1 MSEVSLVPMS
11 ERAFRAFLHAAV
23 ENYAEENVSAGRWP
37 AEGARERSQESFA
50 QLLPQGPATP
60 DHHLFEIVAG
70 GESVVG
76 SLWYGVYREGEQ
88 RQVHVY
94 DVRVHPAHRR
104 RGHAAAAFAAMETRV
119 RALGIDRIG
128 LHVFAHNAGAQAL
141 YAKLG
146 YAVVSLNM
154 IKVLGN

>member
-1 MSEVSLVPMS
+1 MSVSLVPMN

-23 ENYAEENVSAGRWP
+23 ENYAGENVAAGRWP
-37 AEGARERSQESFA
+37 AEGARERSQAAFA

-70 GESVVG
+70 KDGVVG
-76 SLWYGVYREGEQ
+76 SLWYGVHTEGEQ

-94 DVRVHPAHRR
+94 DVLVDPGHRR
-104 RGHAAAAFAAMETRV
+104 RGHAAAAFAAMETLV
-119 RALGIDRIG
+119 RAQGIDRIG

-141 YAKLG
+141 YARLG
-146 YAVVSLNM
+146 YLTVSHNL
-154 IKVLGN
+154 IKQL

>member
-1 MSEVSLVPMS
+1 MSVVSLVPMN

-37 AEGARERSQESFA
+37 AEGARERSQAAFA
-50 QLLPQGPATP
+50 QLLPQGAATP

-70 GESVVG
+70 DAGAVG
-76 SLWYGVYREGEQ
+76 SLWYGVYTEGEQ

-94 DVRVHPAHRR
+94 DVLVHPAHRR
-104 RGHAAAAFAAMETRV
+104 RGHAAAAFAAMEAQV

-141 YAKLG
+141 YARLG
-146 YAVVSLNM
+146 YLTVSHNLV
-154 IKVLGN
+154 KSL

>member
-1 MSEVSLVPMS
+1 MSVVSLVPMN

-37 AEGARERSQESFA
+37 VDGARERSQESFA

-70 GESVVG
+70 DAGVVG
-76 SLWYGVYREGEQ
+76 SLWYGVYTEGEQ

-94 DVRVHPAHRR
+94 DVWVHPTHRR
-104 RGHAAAAFAAMETRV
+104 HGYAVAAFAAMEAQV
-119 RALGIDRIG
+119 RALGIERIG

-141 YAKLG
+141 YARLG
-146 YAVVSLNM
+146 YLTVSHNLV
-154 IKVLGN
+154 KSL

>member
-1 MSEVSLVPMS
+1 MSVSLVPMN

-23 ENYAEENVSAGRWP
+23 ESYAEENVSAGRWP
-37 AEGARERSQESFA
+37 AEGALERSQASFA

-60 DHHLFEIVAG
+60 DHHLFEILADDAG
-70 GESVVG
+70 VVG
-76 SLWYGVYREGEQ
+76 SLWYGVYSEGEQ
-88 RQVHVY
+88 RQVHIY

-104 RGHAAAAFAAMETRV
+104 RGYATAAFAAMEAQV

-141 YAKLG
+141 YARLG
-146 YAVVSLNM
+146 YSTVSHNLV
-154 IKVLGN
+154 KSL